1 MQKKR
6 VSLQRQ
12 AAVTV
17 EAAEDCAWRF
27 ESGVNEV
34 SFLYQLRLLVFVV
47 DDIKNWFCLFPCTA
61 FL

>member
-1 MQKKR
+1 MQNKC

-34 SFLYQLRLLVFVV
+34 SFLYPLR
-47 DDIKNWFCLFPCTA
+47 
-61 FL
+61 